1 MSSEIFLWIF
11 HFGIF
16 FSILTIK
23 RLLEW
28 PIPGPQEKKGDKL
41 EKERRKGRG
50 IKRQL
55 EIWDSLLEV
64 RIQLQ
69 KVMCKVNQLP
79 QLTNFEAVKNQAGDS
94 EDRGAGVPIKQVV
107 KTAQTSLTSALD
119 EMLGKKKQPQN
130 I

>member
-1 MSSEIFLWIF
+1 M
-11 HFGIF
+11 
-16 FSILTIK
+16 
-23 RLLEW
+23 
-28 PIPGPQEKKGDKL
+28 

-79 QLTNFEAVKNQAGDS
+79 QLTNFEAVKS
-94 EDRGAGVPIKQVV
+94 EEAEEGSEEVGVPIKQVV
-107 KTAQTSLTSALD
+107 KTAQTSLTSTLD
-119 EMLGKKKQPQN
+119 EMLGKSN
-130 I
+130 TEYSGA